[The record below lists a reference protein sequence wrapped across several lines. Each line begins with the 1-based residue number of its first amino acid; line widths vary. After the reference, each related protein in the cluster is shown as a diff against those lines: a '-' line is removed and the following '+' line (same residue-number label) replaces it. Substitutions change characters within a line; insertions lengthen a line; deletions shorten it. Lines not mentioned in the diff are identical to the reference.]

1 MHQNH
6 NNYIY
11 NNQRSKAKTLG
22 LFLCSFSKKI
32 ITFFYKK
39 YAIKLKKL
47 LKRNKFFD
55 ITSLEIKNN
64 RYGFGGKIYARKR
77 IA

>member
-11 NNQRSKAKTLG
+11 NSQRSKAKTLG
-22 LFLCSFSKKI
+22 LFYFHLVENFRDFF

-55 ITSLEIKNN
+55 ITSLEIK
-64 RYGFGGKIYARKR
+64 K
-77 IA
+77 